1 MNGLTL
7 TTKNVLGVKLIR
19 KEREMKNVILALD
32 GIDFKSSLKILK
44 EVQDQIHGI
53 KINHTL
59 LSHLPDYIK
68 DGNRVFVDLKLYD
81 IPNTV
86 EKVIEWLIN
95 QKAHMTTVHFENGE
109 DCLQRISHLTKDI
122 ELLIVSRLTSFE
134 ADETRQNSIYAH
146 MKTTELYSKFNVVLS
161 PMDLKQFNNFDIDHK
176 FKRYCPGIRFEKE
189 PERYYEWMLW
199 KMSLDD
205 QVRISTPEYAIENGA
220 DYLIIGR
227 PLINAIK
234 SGTVTNLSHRL
245 K

>member
-1 MNGLTL
+1 
-7 TTKNVLGVKLIR
+7 
-19 KEREMKNVILALD
+19 MKNVIVALD
-32 GIDFKSSLKILK
+32 GIKFEDSINVLSSIK
-44 EVQDQIHGI
+44 DQIYWI

-68 DGNRVFVDLKLYD
+68 DGYKVFVDLKLYD

-86 EKVIEWLIN
+86 EKVIEWLIT

-109 DCLQRISHLTKDI
+109 DCLERISPLTKDI
-122 ELLIVSRLTSFE
+122 DILIVSRLTSFE

-146 MKTTELYSKFNVVLS
+146 MKTTELYSKFNMILS
-161 PMDLKQFNNFDIDHK
+161 PMDLKIFNKYDVDHK

-199 KMSLDD
+199 KMRQDD

-227 PLINAIK
+227 PLIKGIR
-234 SGTVTNLSHRL
+234 SGTVTNISHIFD
-245 K
+245 